1 MKSKR
6 PSVGDVVHVIF
17 WDHAENFHD
26 AMRFEAYGKIT
37 KITPIAYII
46 HSWVYNDPVQRAAD
60 SDPKSNEN
68 SFAIVKRAIESIRI
82 LK

>member
-1 MKSKR
+1 MKARK
-6 PSVGDVVHVIF
+6 PAVGDVVHVVF

-26 AMRFEAYGKIT
+26 AMKFEAYGKLT
-37 KITPIAYII
+37 KITPKAYII
-46 HSWVYNDPVQRAAD
+46 HTWVYSDSLQRAKD